1 MAGFGRVSKASLA
14 LALALLL
21 APATANGRD
30 IKAPRMLLLE
40 RSKVAAATVT
50 LPMKSCAGSI
60 VGGRTQVLTAAH
72 CIPEGV
78 EELDVVFRG
87 RKLRAMVAL
96 IDRTRDTALLALDEE
111 LDVQPLELAVDLP
124 RRGDRVLFVGRID
137 RPSRTQI
144 AQVIKL
150 GRCPSLPGVSD
161 AVFTDLDAKPGDSG
175 APIVDA
181 KLRVVGVIHGGAQ
194 CHIAAPTAALA
205 RELAAVAS
213 RTTPP
218 QHAQPQQPQQ

>member
-1 MAGFGRVSKASLA
+1 MAGFGRVWKSSLA
-14 LALALLL
+14 LAAALLFV
-21 APATANGRD
+21 PAAADGRD
-30 IKAPRMLLLE
+30 AKAPRLLLLE
-40 RSKVAAATVT
+40 RNRVAAATVT
-50 LPMKSCAGSI
+50 LPFKSCAGSI
-60 VGGRTQVLTAAH
+60 AGGNTQVLTAAH

-96 IDRTRDTALLALDEE
+96 IDRTRDTALLALDEA

-124 RRGDRVLFVGRID
+124 KRGDRVLFVGRTD
-137 RPSRTQI
+137 RPSKTQI
-144 AQVIKL
+144 AQVLKL

-175 APIVDA
+175 APIVDS
-181 KLRVVGVIHGGAQ
+181 KLRIVGVIHGGAS

-205 RELAAVAS
+205 RELAVSAS
-213 RTTPP
+213 RSAPD
-218 QHAQPQQPQQ
+218 QAQAAEQQQK